1 MVKHGWIAGSARAAG
16 GSRNYKLWVPPT
28 LETEKAS
35 PLLVLL
41 HGCTLDAQSMAE
53 ISGMNEV
60 AEANQFLV
68 VYPEQAFLANLLKCW
83 NWFEPKHQSRDAGE
97 PSMFAAI
104 VAQICSLHNVDS
116 DRVYVAGVSAG
127 GAMAVIAGA
136 TYPDLF
142 SGIAVCAG
150 GEFKAAT
157 GVSSGLAVMKHGG
170 PDPVQQGQ
178 AAFEAMKPGLARK
191 RRRRMPVIVFHGT
204 EDDRVS
210 PVNAEQIILQW
221 NKTNACLA
229 AESGDSAFALSEEVT
244 SSQVPDGHAYRKH
257 VYTDQTGALLMEKWM
272 VQGLGH
278 AWSGSPK
285 AHKYGDPRGPRASA
299 EIWRF
304 FSQAGSS
311 RPGSTPTRS
320 TQTRSTQTRPA
331 REGSTQ
337 PLSPETK
344 P

>member
-1 MVKHGWIAGSARAAG
+1 MVKQGWIPGSARAVG
-16 GSRNYKLWVPPT
+16 GSRNYKLWVPAT
-28 LETEKAS
+28 LETGKAS

-41 HGCTLDAQSMAE
+41 HGCTLDAEGMAE

-68 VYPEQAFLANLLKCW
+68 VYPEQSFLANMLRCW
-83 NWFEPKHQSRDAGE
+83 NWFEAKHQSRDAGE
-97 PSMFAAI
+97 PSIFAAI
-104 VAQICSLHNVDS
+104 VAQVCSLHHVDS
-116 DRVYVAGVSAG
+116 DRIYVAGVSAG
-127 GAMAVIAGA
+127 GAMAVVAGA

-142 SGIAVCAG
+142 AGIAVCAG

-157 GVSSGLAVMKHGG
+157 SVSGGLAVMKHGG

-178 AAFEAMKPGLARK
+178 AAFVAMRPGLARK
-191 RRRRMPVIVFHGT
+191 MMRRMPVIVFHGT

-221 NKTNACLA
+221 SNTNALLA
-229 AESGDSAFALSEEVT
+229 AENGDNAFALSEEVT
-244 SSQVPDGHAYRKH
+244 AGQVPDGHAYQKR
-257 VYTDQTGALLMEKWM
+257 VYTDQAGALLMESWM

-285 AHKYGDPRGPRASA
+285 THKYGDPRGPRASA

-304 FSQAGSS
+304 FSQVGSS
-311 RPGSTPTRS
+311 HPRS
-320 TQTRSTQTRPA
+320 TYTEST
-331 REGSTQ
+331 
-337 PLSPETK
+337 ETK